1 MNKRSCQTADKLSPR
16 VSAVSSAVHDQIHG
30 GARRA
35 IAVALLGGAIA
46 MPQIGVTQELV
57 LEEIIVTATKRAE
70 NLQDIPI
77 SVTALSS
84 DTIENLGIADFDSY
98 AQMLPTLSYKS
109 VGPATATLIMRG
121 ASDCGDGN
129 ASGSQPSV
137 GLYLDE
143 APVTTIASNL
153 DIHIYDVARIE
164 ANAGPQGTLFGASSQ
179 SGNLRIITNKP
190 DTEAFSGGVDL
201 GGFGTDGGEASYSLE
216 GFLNAPLG
224 DNAAIRLVGW
234 VIEEGGYIDNLPGT
248 RNYTLEGGYG
258 YNGDPN
264 APYGRTSSLSNDS
277 LVKDDFNELT
287 KVGGRAALRINLNEN
302 WTADASVIFQ
312 TLETDGTWDHDP
324 GNAGER
330 QIQRW
335 FDDFSDDEF
344 VQGNITIE
352 GEIGSSQLTY
362 SGSVMDRDVQY
373 QADYTAYGEDAYWVP
388 YYVCDYSATGP
399 DLATQTNTDCTSLEQ
414 YYQEDNAYERST
426 HELRLQSIG
435 DSRFNY
441 TVGAYYTEITHRY
454 VQEWI
459 QPGISPNR
467 VVPGGA
473 ANRFFRTDQDR
484 ADEHTAIFGEVTFD
498 LNDAWSVTGGLRY
511 FENDS
516 KLAGVVGWGPVLFGN
531 ADTSVDATYSD
542 SDSIYKFN
550 VTWRVNDDVMLY
562 FTTSE
567 GYRPGGLNRDP
578 GLIAIGEFEYIPDVL
593 TNYEIGWKT
602 TLAGGRVRLNG
613 AVFTADWEDVQYTIY
628 DFSLSRCCGTTY
640 NLADATISGLE
651 VDVTALLTD
660 QWTLSAAVAFN
671 SGETDGDF
679 VLPNGFLPVP
689 DGTELPN
696 VPDVKAN
703 IWTRYEFDVGQFGAY
718 WQLAWTYTDGSYNEI
733 RPDRRSPQDSYS
745 ILNLRAGINK
755 GSWGV
760 DGFINNVTDE
770 TADIYVSPRPYE
782 PSTTTNRPLSYGLKY
797 WVRFQ

>member
-1 MNKRSCQTADKLSPR
+1 MKTKTSRRDSIPQPSR
-16 VSAVSSAVHDQIHG
+16 SAVSLAVRAQVQSRRNHYVAAAIVS
-30 GARRA
+30 GAL
-35 IAVALLGGAIA
+35 VA
-46 MPQIGVTQELV
+46 PQQAPAQDLA

-70 NLQDIPI
+70 NLQDVPI

-84 DTIENLGIADFDSY
+84 DAIKNLGIVDFESY
-98 AQMLPTLSYKS
+98 AHMLPTLSFKS
-109 VGPATATLIMRG
+109 VGPGTATLIMRG
-121 ASDCGDGN
+121 ASDGGDGN

-153 DIHIYDVARIE
+153 DIHIYDIQRIE
-164 ANAGPQGTLFGASSQ
+164 ANSGPQGTLFGASSQ
-179 SGNLRIITNKP
+179 SGNVRIITNKP
-190 DTEAFSGGVDL
+190 DTEAFSGGIDL
-201 GGFGTDGGEASYSLE
+201 GGFGTDGGETSYSLE
-216 GFLNAPLG
+216 GFVNAPLG
-224 DNAAIRLVGW
+224 DKAAIRLVGW
-234 VIEEGGYIDNLPGT
+234 VIEEGGYIDNIAGT
-248 RNYTLEGGYG
+248 RNYALEGGFG

-264 APYGRTSSLSNDS
+264 APYGRTASLGNSSL
-277 LVKDDFNELT
+277 VQDDFNELS

-324 GNAGER
+324 SSAGER

-352 GEIGSSQLTY
+352 GEIGSALLTY

-399 DLATQTNTDCTSLEQ
+399 DLATQSNTDCTSLEQ
-414 YYQEDNAYERST
+414 YYQEDNNYERST

-435 DSRFNY
+435 DSSFNY

-467 VVPGGA
+467 TVPGGA
-473 ANRFFRTDQDR
+473 ANRFFRTDQER
-484 ADEHTAIFGEVTFD
+484 TDEQTALFGEVTFE
-498 LNDAWSVTGGLRY
+498 LTDALSVTGGLRY

-516 KLAGVVGWGPVLFGN
+516 KLVGVVGWGPVLFGD
-531 ADTSVDATYSD
+531 ADTAVDATYSD

-550 VTWRVNDDVMLY
+550 VTWRATDDVMLY

-578 GLIAIGEFEYIPDVL
+578 GLAAIGEFEYIPDVL

-602 TLAGGRVRLNG
+602 TWMDGRVRFNG

-628 DFSLSRCCGTTY
+628 DFSLSRCCGTVY
-640 NLADATISGLE
+640 NLADASISGVE
-651 VDVTALLTD
+651 FDVTAALTD

-671 SGETDGDF
+671 DGETDGDF
-679 VLPNGFLPVP
+679 VLPNGRLAVP

-696 VPDVKAN
+696 VPDVKGN
-703 IWTRYEFDVGQFGAY
+703 VWTRYNFDVGAYNAY
-718 WQLAWTYTDGSYNEI
+718 WQLAWTYTDGSWNEI
-733 RPDRRSPQDSYS
+733 RPDTRSPQDSYS
-745 ILNLRAGINK
+745 IVNLRAGFGKDN
-755 GSWGV
+755 WGI

-770 TADIYVSPRPYE
+770 TADLYVSPRPYE
-782 PSTTTNRPLSYGLKY
+782 PSTTTNRPLSYGVKY